1 MAATAALTKARLEI
15 EGGEAPIDCW
25 FNPNEYTIS
34 KSNEWNMQPVVGA
47 TLPMAQFGGG
57 RPRELTLV
65 LLFDATD
72 ASDRDVRDITD
83 RLFKM
88 MEINPALS
96 SGNKNKGRPP
106 MLTFSWGKT
115 VGFKAVANSLSVRFT
130 LFEPDGTPIR
140 AQASLSLQQAERA
153 DSRSSRGPVRA
164 QNPTT
169 RAQAGARSH
178 LGGNGD
184 SLQSMV
190 AHSQTVRDGDSLQSI
205 AQLVYGDPTAWR
217 TIAEANGID
226 DPMRLPRGSELEI
239 PVLEQ

>member
-34 KSNEWNMQPVVGA
+34 KSNDWNMTPVVGA
-47 TLPMAQFGGG
+47 TLPRAQFGGG
-57 RPRELTLV
+57 RARELTLA

-72 ASDRDVRDITD
+72 AADRDVRDITD

-88 MEINPALS
+88 MEINPELS
-96 SGNKNKGRPP
+96 SGSKNKGRPP

-115 VGFKAVANSLSVRFT
+115 VGFKAVANSLSVQFT

-153 DSRSSRGPVRA
+153 DSRSSRGAARA

-169 RAQAGARSH
+169 SAEAGAHSQIVRH
-178 LGGNGD
+178 GE
-184 SLQSMV
+184 SLQSI
-190 AHSQTVRDGDSLQSI
+190 AHSQLVRDGDSLQSI

-226 DPMRLPRGSELEI
+226 DPMRLLRGSALEI
-239 PVLEQ
+239 PVLER